1 MEPETEVVVF
11 GILVTYFNIFS
22 GDIEML
28 LAKGRVEVVIVEHH
42 SWLYPAIKGYLVP
55 IAVEKE
61 PWAKTDFLNGG
72 VVAFVHSAWDDA
84 PATILPL
91 LSGDFS
97 TWCQFMLLDGGLLNL
112 DEKADIGC
120 EDLCHLAVAKHDV
133 TTFLVGEEA
142 MLLAWVIDNTDGG
155 KELLACHVK
164 EVGELRLG
172 VHTVENLLNL
182 IEILVG
188 LGLMHCDRLLRLL
201 ASLLTYLLYVLTNLL
216 LGRDFEKVAS
226 LLVELVI

>member
-1 MEPETEVVVF
+1 MQ
-11 GILVTYFNIFS
+11 
-22 GDIEML
+22 
-28 LAKGRVEVVIVEHH
+28 HH

-72 VVAFVHSAWDDA
+72 VVAFVYPARNDA

-112 DEKADIGC
+112 DEKADIGS
-120 EDLCHLAVAKHDV
+120 EDLCHLTVAEHDI
-133 TTFLVGEEA
+133 TPFLVGEEA
-142 MLLAWVIDNTDGG
+142 TLLAWVVDNADGG

-172 VHTVENLLNL
+172 VHSVDNLLNL

-188 LGLMHCDRLLRLL
+188 LGLMHSDWLLRLL

-216 LGRDFEKVAS
+216 LGRDFEKVTS

>member
-1 MEPETEVVVF
+1 MF
-11 GILVTYFNIFS
+11 
-22 GDIEML
+22 

-91 LSGDFS
+91 LRYLFS
-97 TWCQFMLLDGGLLNL
+97 TWCQFMLLDCGLLNL
-112 DEKADIGC
+112 DEKADIGS
-120 EDLCHLAVAKHDV
+120 EDLCHLAVAEHDI
-133 TTFLVGEEA
+133 TPFLVGEEA
-142 MLLAWVIDNTDGG
+142 MLLAWAIDNADGG

-172 VHTVENLLNL
+172 VHTVENLLDL
-182 IEILVG
+182 LEILIG
-188 LGLMHCDRLLRLL
+188 LGLMHGDRLLRLL
-201 ASLLTYLLYVLTNLL
+201 ASLLTYLLDMFTNLL
-216 LGRDFEKVAS
+216 LGRDFEKVTS
-226 LLVELVI
+226 LLVEFII

>member
-1 MEPETEVVVF
+1 M
-11 GILVTYFNIFS
+11 
-22 GDIEML
+22 
-28 LAKGRVEVVIVEHH
+28 EHH

-72 VVAFVHSAWDDA
+72 VVAFVYSARNDA
-84 PATILPL
+84 PATILPAFPFVY
-91 LSGDFS
+91 SAFKKCIIYDFNK
-97 TWCQFMLLDGGLLNL
+97 GLLNL
-112 DEKADIGC
+112 YKKADIGS
-120 EDLCHLAVAKHDV
+120 EDLCHLTVAEHDI
-133 TTFLVGEEA
+133 TPFLVGEEA
-142 MLLAWVIDNTDGG
+142 TLLAGAIDNADGG
-155 KELLACHVK
+155 KELLACHVE

-182 IEILVG
+182 LEILVG
-188 LGLMHCDRLLRLL
+188 LGFMHSDWLLRLL

>member
-1 MEPETEVVVF
+1 
-11 GILVTYFNIFS
+11 
-22 GDIEML
+22 ML

-61 PWAKTDFLNGG
+61 PWTKTDFLNGG

-84 PATILPL
+84 PGAILPFFPFVYCAFKKFVVY
-91 LSGDFS
+91 DF
-97 TWCQFMLLDGGLLNL
+97 DKGLLNL
-112 DEKADIGC
+112 DQKADISC

-142 MLLAWVIDNTDGG
+142 MLLAWAIDNADGG

-172 VHTVENLLNL
+172 VHSVDNLLNL

-201 ASLLTYLLYVLTNLL
+201 ASLLTYLLDMFTNLFL
-216 LGRDFEKVAS
+216 TRNFEKMTS

>member
-1 MEPETEVVVF
+1 MF
-11 GILVTYFNIFS
+11 
-22 GDIEML
+22 
-28 LAKGRVEVVIVEHH
+28 LAKGRVEVVIIQHH

-72 VVAFVHSAWDDA
+72 VVAFIYSARNDA
-84 PATILPL
+84 PATILPAFPFVY
-91 LSGDFS
+91 SAFKKCIIYDFNK
-97 TWCQFMLLDGGLLNL
+97 GLLNL
-112 DEKADIGC
+112 YKKADIGS
-120 EDLCHLAVAKHDV
+120 EDLCHLTVAEHDI
-133 TTFLVGEEA
+133 TPFLVGEEA
-142 MLLAWVIDNTDGG
+142 TLLAWVVDNADGG

-172 VHTVENLLNL
+172 VHSVDNLLNL

-188 LGLMHCDRLLRLL
+188 LGLMHCDWLLRLL

-226 LLVELVI
+226 LFVELVI

>member
-1 MEPETEVVVF
+1 MF
-11 GILVTYFNIFS
+11 
-22 GDIEML
+22 
-28 LAKGRVEVVIVEHH
+28 LAKGRVEVVIIQHH

-72 VVAFVHSAWDDA
+72 VVAFVHSARNDA
-84 PATILPL
+84 PATILPM

-112 DEKADIGC
+112 YKKADIGS
-120 EDLCHLAVAKHDV
+120 EDLCHLTVAEHDI
-133 TTFLVGEEA
+133 TPFLVGEEA
-142 MLLAWVIDNTDGG
+142 TLLAWVVDNADGG
-155 KELLACHVK
+155 KELLACHVE

-172 VHTVENLLNL
+172 VHSVDNLLNL

-188 LGLMHCDRLLRLL
+188 LGLMHCDWLLRLL

-226 LLVELVI
+226 LFVELVI

>member
-1 MEPETEVVVF
+1 MQ
-11 GILVTYFNIFS
+11 
-22 GDIEML
+22 
-28 LAKGRVEVVIVEHH
+28 HH

-72 VVAFVHSAWDDA
+72 VVAFIYPAWDDA

-112 DEKADIGC
+112 DEKADIGS
-120 EDLCHLAVAKHDV
+120 EDLCHLTVAEHDI
-133 TTFLVGEEA
+133 TPFLVGEEA
-142 MLLAWVIDNTDGG
+142 TLLAWVVDNADGG

-172 VHTVENLLNL
+172 VHSVDNLLNL

-188 LGLMHCDRLLRLL
+188 LGLMHSDWLLRLL

-216 LGRDFEKVAS
+216 LGRDFEKVTS